1 LNTLINK
8 SKSIYYGWYILAAAI
23 VLLTYQSVAF
33 VYGMTAFMT
42 PIATSLGWSYA
53 QISLAATIRGLEVGA
68 LDPIAGIVVD
78 RWPARRLMILGTIVF
93 TAGVL
98 LLSRATSLWVFYL
111 AYIIMGLG
119 GTFSFS
125 MVPQTILARWFK
137 KNIGKVSGILSMG
150 FSLGGMFVPFIV
162 TGIQAYGWRDMM
174 MYLAFGTLILGLPL
188 ALVFRDRPEDYGLL
202 ADGAVPINDKVVH
215 RDPVMGFK
223 QVLKLRAFWLIGLAS
238 MLQMLAINALTI
250 HIVPYLGSLGMTS
263 TTAALSVTIFS
274 AVALGIRLLYGFLAD
289 VIAKKYLMIFS
300 CGVSAVALVM
310 LSALDGKSFAAMVV
324 FSVVYALGVAGSS
337 AMRVPIL
344 RDYFG
349 AGNFGTV
356 FGWISVF
363 TVIGGVTGAPL
374 AGWVYDARGT
384 YFPIW
389 LVFAGLCAV
398 AVVFLLMLPKP
409 AAAKDLNVNTGRKH
423 A

>member
-1 LNTLINK
+1 MNTLINK
-8 SKSIYYGWYILAAAI
+8 KKSIYYGWYILAAAI

-42 PIATSLGWSYA
+42 PMAVSMGWTYA
-53 QISLAATIRGLEVGA
+53 QISLAVTIRGVEVGA
-68 LDPIAGIVVD
+68 LDPIAGIVID
-78 RWPARRLMILGTIVF
+78 RWPARRLMILGTLVF

-111 AYIIMGLG
+111 SYVIMGLG

-150 FSLGGMFVPFIV
+150 FSIGGMFVPFIV

-188 ALVFRDRPEDYGLL
+188 ALVFRDRPEDYGML
-202 ADGAVPINDKVVH
+202 ADGAAPVDTSVAH
-215 RDPVMGFK
+215 REPSMTFK
-223 QVLKLRAFWLIGLAS
+223 QVLKIRAFWLIGLAG
-238 MLQMLAINALTI
+238 MLQMLAVHALTI
-250 HIVPYLGSLGMTS
+250 HIVPYLGSLGMNS

-289 VIAKKYLMIFS
+289 VIAKKYLMVIS
-300 CGVSAVALVM
+300 CGISAIALVM

-324 FSVVYALGVAGSS
+324 FSVVYAFGVAGSS
-337 AMRVPIL
+337 ALRVPIL

-363 TVIGGVTGAPL
+363 TVIGGVTGAPI
-374 AGWVYDARGT
+374 AGWVFDARGT

-389 LVFAGLCAV
+389 LVFAGLCAL
-398 AVVFLLMLPKP
+398 AVVFLLMLPTPVVTKP
-409 AAAKDLNVNTGRKH
+409 PILKTVK
-423 A
+423 